1 MRSMR
6 ATWPWLGVL
15 TNSCAQLE
23 GRMGRRY
30 NMKGNNYNRPSSGKI
45 CLIRVQHICNLPNT
59 VPQSYLLG

>member
-23 GRMGRRY
+23 GGMGRRY
-30 NMKGNNYNRPSSGKI
+30 NIRGNNTTDHLQVRSD
-45 CLIRVQHICNLPNT
+45 
-59 VPQSYLLG
+59 